1 MKTICYNLSSSD
13 ESHCVLVVI
22 LIFMVLSPRV
32 RTRSEKSGI
41 SASLLPGINVMPFTR
56 PVSHFLSLGMGL
68 LPVQAACCNKLQV
81 LSLVFHSESIITHTE
96 TLYHCS
102 DMQ

>member
-68 LPVQAACCNKLQV
+68 LPVQAACCNKLPFV
-81 LSLVFHSESIITHTE
+81 GVSLRIHHNPHRDIIS
-96 TLYHCS
+96 L
-102 DMQ
+102 Q